1 MTPKYEKLSF
11 LGATFLDAL
20 CNECKPEQY
29 VGGVHKGY
37 GDDVE
42 PVTKRE
48 FRTVDKR
55 VREHEKVKG
64 HEVVIFLAE
73 NRKV

>member
-1 MTPKYEKLSF
+1 MTPSYEQLSF
-11 LGATFLDAL
+11 LGATFLNAVCQD
-20 CNECKPEQY
+20 CGPVKYTE
-29 VGGVHKGY
+29 GIHKGY

-42 PVTKRE
+42 PITPQE

-55 VREHEKVKG
+55 VREHEKTKG